1 ELKGSGTEFF
11 ITSEGGSSVRI
22 YPMQVWSQVEERREH
37 LCCRTKYFGQAVA
50 MNNQGRV
57 LIPIVLRSS
66 AHMRGGVDLLDYLNY
81 LEVWNHAQF
90 LKNLKSSPI
99 TAQDKKMLSKLSCAP
114 RFPRTIRRNKEEG
127 HVHGT
132 EMLRFRID
140 RECIRIYAVK
150 RAKPLSGHGTLGQD
164 KTRAPG
170 AENTNPNSSTPS
182 ADRTVSLKV
191 CLPR

>member
-1 ELKGSGTEFF
+1 
-11 ITSEGGSSVRI
+11 
-22 YPMQVWSQVEERREH
+22 MQVWSQVEERREH

-81 LEVWNHAQF
+81 LEVWNHGQF

-99 TAQDKKMLSKLSCAP
+99 TAQDKKMLSKRSSAP

-164 KTRAPG
+164 RTRARG
-170 AENTNPNSSTPS
+170 RKHQSKLFNPQRGQNS
-182 ADRTVSLKV
+182 VSQSV
-191 CLPR
+191 FAR